1 MSEYDQDEVIK
12 SAVVPVVDRASKMTI
27 RTSGDYEDASEFLK
41 AVKSTQ
47 KRVADYFGPMK
58 QAAHCAWKKITA
70 KEAEAMEPLA
80 NAERSVKALMI
91 EWRVEQDRIRNAE
104 QAKLQAEA
112 DERARKEREALE
124 AKAAKMKT
132 ESKRDEY
139 LERAAVVVA
148 PIVTVESSVPNVK
161 GQSIRTTWKARLVS
175 LSALTGIPEGDV
187 RLSMVTFDQAAAN
200 KLAVAT
206 KGAMSVPGVEW
217 YEDKSMSVKVA

>member
-1 MSEYDQDEVIK
+1 MSESDRTIESEVM
-12 SAVVPVVDRASKMTI
+12 PVIVRANSIAI
-27 RTSGDYEDASEFLK
+27 RTAEDYVSASEFLK
-41 AVKSTQ
+41 AIKAAQ
-47 KRVADYFGPMK
+47 KRVSDHFEPMK
-58 QAAHCAWKKITA
+58 QAAHAAWKKITA

-217 YEDKSMSVKVA
+217 YEDKSMSVKGA

>member
-1 MSEYDQDEVIK
+1 MSESDRTIESEVI
-12 SAVVPVVDRASKMTI
+12 PVIVRANSIAI
-27 RTSGDYEDASEFLK
+27 RTAEDYVSASEFLK
-41 AVKSTQ
+41 AIKAAQ
-47 KRVADYFGPMK
+47 KRVSDHFGPMK

-91 EWRVEQDRIRNAE
+91 EWRAEQDRIRNAE

-206 KGAMSVPGVEW
+206 NGAMSVPGVEW
-217 YEDKSMSVKVA
+217 YEDKSMSVKGA